1 MKNDHSFQEL
11 AHESSTDPEPNQ
23 KKYQRYEQ
31 GRPSTLNL
39 QHQQYQHQYHGQ
51 KQLMAYQKPI
61 YTEETDSS
69 GFYSTSPMMTNK
81 MSSIERKI
89 SNKINMDQMDTR
101 SVASFNQMDTRSVAS
116 FKSAISAARFSQM
129 QEVSDLPNIR
139 GMQKL
144 IHNIILYNL
153 ENKIKNCLIHKVS
166 EYL

>member
-1 MKNDHSFQEL
+1 MKNDHSFEEL

-31 GRPSTLNL
+31 GRAPTLNL
-39 QHQQYQHQYHGQ
+39 QQQQQRQHQYHGQ

-61 YTEETDSS
+61 YSEETDSS

-129 QEVSDLPNIR
+129 QEGSDLPNIL
-139 GMQKL
+139 GMPIL
-144 IHNIILYNL
+144 IHNKYTGIMIALQTY
-153 ENKIKNCLIHKVS
+153 E
-166 EYL
+166 

>member
-31 GRPSTLNL
+31 GRPPTLNL
-39 QHQQYQHQYHGQ
+39 QQQQQRQHQQYQHQYHGQ

-61 YTEETDSS
+61 YSEETDSS

-129 QEVSDLPNIR
+129 QEGSDLPNIL
-139 GMQKL
+139 GMPIS
-144 IHNIILYNL
+144 IHNKKFWHFDCFTNI
-153 ENKIKNCLIHKVS
+153 
-166 EYL
+166 